1 MTDPQIPI
9 LYGFWRSSATCRVR
23 VALNLKGLA
32 YTERIVDLDAGE
44 QRGADYLALNPQGAL
59 PLLVV
64 PGHPPLGQ
72 SLAILEFLEEYR
84 AVPPL
89 LPQGLDERARARSL
103 AAMLASDTHPLITP
117 RIRGYLRHQLPLD
130 DAAWRAWQTHW
141 LHTGLAAFEQ
151 RLAREP
157 GAGTFCVGDA
167 VTIADICLASI
178 FAVMDALKIAPPDGL
193 PTISRIVARARAL
206 PAFAAASPFRQAG
219 APSGQG

>member
-9 LYGFWRSSATCRVR
+9 LYGFWRSSATYRVR

-72 SLAILEFLEEYR
+72 SLAILEFLEEFQP
-84 AVPPL
+84 APPL

-117 RIRGYLRHQLPLD
+117 RVRGYLRDQLPVD
-130 DAAWRAWQTHW
+130 DAAWRAWQIHW
-141 LHTGLAAFEQ
+141 FHAGLAAFER
-151 RLAREP
+151 RLVQE
-157 GAGTFCVGDA
+157 AGSGSYCVGDA

-178 FAVMDALKIAPPDGL
+178 FAVMDALKIAPPDDL
-193 PTISRIVARARAL
+193 PTVRRIVANARAL

-219 APSGQG
+219 APAGQG